1 MNTAAISTATCNWKA
16 AYLSLAALLMR
27 RRIALRISQEALADQ
42 LGVGR
47 RTFQRW
53 ESGEIDPPAMRL
65 FQWAALLGVNIAPD
79 MAHSASGRAA

>member
-1 MNTAAISTATCNWKA
+1 MNSAPISTATCNWKA
-16 AYLSLAALLMR
+16 SYVALAALLTR
-27 RRIALRISQEALADQ
+27 RRAARRISQEALADQ

-65 FQWAALLGVNIAPD
+65 FQWAALVGVNIAPYL
-79 MAHSASGRAA
+79 AQPASGRAA